1 MVQVI
6 FEAKPGRQLTMTMA
20 MSMPM
25 AVMRSGRGNLR
36 GNDTGTITVPLGV
49 VVTAVKYTVVGM
61 LSGAGTDLDRAER
74 AAAPVANTAGVAKTA
89 VERVVVNRIAGLGMI
104 LRMADGTGAVLVR
117 RIAVMASVRKS
128 RNTQKRQRQ
137 DRNGTQ
143 GKELLYAHNLSSF
156 LMLRLNKSC
165 LLNIL
170 TWVSGLYK
178 YGARFFCIP
187 GV

>member
-1 MVQVI
+1 
-6 FEAKPGRQLTMTMA
+6 MT

-36 GNDTGTITVPLGV
+36 SRDTGTVAVPLGM
-49 VVTAVKYTVVGM
+49 VVTAVKHTVVRM
-61 LSGAGTDLDRAER
+61 LPGAGADLDCAER

-89 VERVVVNRIAGLGMI
+89 VERVVVEWIADLGMV
-104 LRMADGTGAVLVR
+104 LRVADGTGAVLVR
-117 RIAVMASVRKS
+117 RIAMMASVRKS

-165 LLNIL
+165 LQIIL
-170 TWVSGLYK
+170 T
-178 YGARFFCIP
+178 
-187 GV
+187 